1 MIKGI
6 FFDLDGTIIE
16 SMNDHYKEWK
26 KILLDYNI
34 YLKKK
39 IFF

>member
-6 FFDLDGTIIE
+6 FFDLDGTIID
-16 SMNDHYKEWK
+16 SMNDHYYQWK
-26 KILLDYNI
+26 NILSEYEI
-34 YLKKK
+34 KLKKK